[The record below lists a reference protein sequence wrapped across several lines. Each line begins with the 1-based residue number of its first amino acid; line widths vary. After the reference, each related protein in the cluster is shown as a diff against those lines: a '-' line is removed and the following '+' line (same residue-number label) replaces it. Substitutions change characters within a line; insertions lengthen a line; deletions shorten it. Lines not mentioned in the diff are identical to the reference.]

1 MRPFKT
7 GKVVHVHF
15 AFKVDYIIEYD
26 RFCQRKMQHLNF
38 HKSISMM
45 LKMNLQF
52 DTQNELMHLLEP
64 LFNNSTINI
73 LHNDMNDKMSL
84 MLNSFTITNNE

>member
-1 MRPFKT
+1 
-7 GKVVHVHF
+7 
-15 AFKVDYIIEYD
+15 
-26 RFCQRKMQHLNF
+26 
-38 HKSISMM
+38 MM